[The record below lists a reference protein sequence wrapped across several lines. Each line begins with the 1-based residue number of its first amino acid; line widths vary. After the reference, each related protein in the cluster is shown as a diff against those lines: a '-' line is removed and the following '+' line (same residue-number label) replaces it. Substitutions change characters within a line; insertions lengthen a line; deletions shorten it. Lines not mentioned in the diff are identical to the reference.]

1 MVISLY
7 QPYSFS
13 QLGRRTNQ
21 EDCRLPDIDV
31 PSEEQFFFVV
41 CDGVGGCDD
50 GEVAS
55 QSVCRG
61 FEETLNDIDWSE
73 PFTVGDFQQ
82 TLSAAYNYLDRAA
95 EKTGNRDMATTLTF
109 VCFHGD
115 GCLAAHIGDSRIYQI
130 RPNAGIV
137 YRSSDHSQ
145 VNSLVHSGI
154 ISPDDADSYPDHSV
168 ITRYMEPSNEHEPR
182 CMATVLQ
189 TSDIQADDYFLLCT
203 DGVLEM
209 VDDEQLIRI
218 VCGKSSDEEK
228 CRLLASL
235 CEKSQDNNTAY
246 LIHVAN
252 VENDEEVDMVEAQ
265 DADAAAGKDY
275 TEHDTIRTYHHYYM
289 TEDVEADEPEESLT
303 DSILHFIKKI
313 FH

>member
-13 QLGRRTNQ
+13 QLGHRTNQ
-21 EDCRLPDIDV
+21 EDCRLPNADAPTDG
-31 PSEEQFFFVV
+31 QFFFAV
-41 CDGVGGCDD
+41 CDGVGGSDD

-55 QSVCRG
+55 RSVCKG
-61 FEETLNDIDWSE
+61 FEDALSDIDWSD
-73 PFTVGDFQQ
+73 PFTVEDFRQAL
-82 TLSAAYNYLDRAA
+82 TEAYNCLDRAA
-95 EKTGNRDMATTLTF
+95 EETGNRDMATTLTF

-130 RPNAGIV
+130 RPQSGII

-145 VNSLVHSGI
+145 VNSLVHAGVL
-154 ISPDDADSYPDHSV
+154 SPDQTDSHPDRSV

-189 TSDIQADDYFLLCT
+189 IRDIQADDYFVLCT
-203 DGVLEM
+203 DGVIES
-209 VDDEQLIRI
+209 VDDRQLVRI
-218 VCGKSSDEEK
+218 VCGDSNDKDK
-228 CRLLASL
+228 CRQLASL
-235 CEKSQDNNTAY
+235 CRKSQDNNTLY

-252 VENDEEVDMVEAQ
+252 VETDDEEDETDKKQA
-265 DADAAAGKDY
+265 ADAVDNMY
-275 TEHDTIRTYHHYYM
+275 SEHVTWQSFRHPHT
-289 TEDVEADEPEESLT
+289 TEDVEADAPSESLT
-303 DSILHFIKKI
+303 DSILHFIKNI